1 MLTVI
6 ISFVLV
12 LGVLV
17 FIHEFGHF
25 IVAKRLGV
33 RVEKFSLGFGPKL
46 WGFRKR
52 ETEYLISML
61 PLGGYVKLAGENPEE
76 ALGNDP
82 REFSSRSPADRAKI
96 VLAGPI
102 MNLVLGFVLFP
113 LVFMIGT
120 EIPKYFKD
128 PPVIGWVEKDSPASR
143 AGFLPGD
150 EVREIDGT
158 PVETWE
164 RLKNLIVINPTRA
177 ITVAFTRNG
186 AAIQK
191 ELTPTADEASGAG
204 EAGFFPPIA
213 PMIGGVIPDS
223 PAAQAGLKAGDLM
236 LALNDV
242 PLIHWFQLPEL
253 IQQNGEKPLRLLVQ
267 RGTER
272 LSFSLQPRMEKSD
285 GVQRPLIG
293 IGMPSLEV
301 VIEKYGPLESLKR
314 GTLKAVEM
322 TGMTFVALKRL
333 VTGELPVKTLG
344 GPIMIAQITGEAAKA
359 GVSKLLFLMAF
370 LSLNLAILNLL
381 PIPVLD
387 GGHVLF
393 LCIEWLRGKPMGV
406 KKMEIAQQIGL
417 ALLVILMAVATYND
431 LVRTLPWNIKDFLP
445 WE

>member
-1 MLTVI
+1 MFTI
-6 ISFVLV
+6 IVSFVLV

-52 ETEYLISML
+52 ETEYLVSLL

-76 ALGNDP
+76 ARGHDP

-128 PPVIGWVEKDSPASR
+128 PPVIGWVEGDSPASR

-150 EVREIDGT
+150 QVQEVDGT
-158 PVETWE
+158 PVANWE
-164 RLKNLIVINPTRA
+164 RLKSLIVINPTRS
-177 ITVAFTRNG
+177 ITVLFSRNG
-186 AAIQK
+186 EVMKKA
-191 ELTPTADEASGAG
+191 LTPMADEASGAG
-204 EAGFFPPIA
+204 YAGFVPPIA
-213 PMIGGVIPDS
+213 PVVSGVIPGS
-223 PAAQAGLKAGDLM
+223 PAEQAGLKAGDLM
-236 LALNDV
+236 CALNDV
-242 PLIHWFQLPEL
+242 PLTHWFQIPEL
-253 IQQNGEKPLRLLVQ
+253 IQQNGEKPVRLVIQ
-267 RGTER
+267 RGGQQ
-272 LSFSLQPRMEKSD
+272 LSFSLQPRMEKSN
-285 GVQRPLIG
+285 GSQRPLIG
-293 IGMPSLEV
+293 IALPSLEV
-301 VIEKYGPLESLKR
+301 VIERYGPLESLKR
-314 GTLKAVEM
+314 GTLKALEM

-393 LCIEWLRGKPMGV
+393 LGIEWLRGKPMGV

-417 ALLVILMAVATYND
+417 AMLIILMVVATYND
-431 LVRTLPWNIKDFLP
+431 LLRTLPWNIKDFLP

>member
-6 ISFVLV
+6 VSFVLV

-33 RVEKFSLGFGPKL
+33 RVDKFSLGFGPKL
-46 WGFRKR
+46 WGFRKK

-61 PLGGYVKLAGENPEE
+61 PLGGYVKLAGENPED
-76 ALGNDP
+76 AHGNDP
-82 REFSSRSPADRAKI
+82 REFSSRSPVDRAKI

-102 MNLVLGFVLFP
+102 MNLVLGFMLFP
-113 LVFMIGT
+113 VVFLIGT

-128 PPVIGWVEKDSPASR
+128 PPVIGWVEKGSAASR

-150 EVREIDGT
+150 KVLEVDGT
-158 PVETWE
+158 PVENWE
-164 RLKNLIVINPTRA
+164 RLKNLIVINPTRP
-177 ITVAFTRNG
+177 ITVSVSRNG
-186 AAIQK
+186 TLMRK
-191 ELTPTADEASGAG
+191 DLTPSADETSGAG
-204 EAGFFPPIA
+204 DAGFYPPIA
-213 PMIGGVIPDS
+213 PVVGGVIPDS
-223 PAAQAGLKAGDLM
+223 PAAQAGLKTGDLL
-236 LALNDV
+236 LALNEV

-253 IQQNGEKPLRLLVQ
+253 IQQNGEKPVRVLVQ
-267 RGTER
+267 RGAER
-272 LSFSLQPRMEKSD
+272 LSFSLQPRMEKSN
-285 GVQRPLIG
+285 GTERPLIG
-293 IGMPSLEV
+293 IGMPSMEV
-301 VIEKYGPLESLKR
+301 VIEKYGLVESLKR
-314 GTLKAVEM
+314 GTLKALEM
-322 TGMTFVALKRL
+322 TGMTFIALKRL
-333 VTGELPVKTLG
+333 VVGELPVKTLG

-359 GVSKLLFLMAF
+359 GGSKLLFLMAF

-393 LCIEWLRGKPMGV
+393 LGIEWLRGKPMGV
-406 KKMEIAQQIGL
+406 RKMEIAQQVGL

-431 LVRTLPWNIKDFLP
+431 LVRTLPWNIKDLLP